1 MAELCHGTECGPP
14 VVKLPWRVL
23 KVKVR
28 IELRHSQNPLCTGER
43 ELEVAVMGAV
53 HDVSVKTG
61 LVILTESI
69 TLVPC

>member
-1 MAELCHGTECGPP
+1 M
-14 VVKLPWRVL
+14 
-23 KVKVR
+23 KVR

-53 HDVSVKTG
+53 HDVSVRTG